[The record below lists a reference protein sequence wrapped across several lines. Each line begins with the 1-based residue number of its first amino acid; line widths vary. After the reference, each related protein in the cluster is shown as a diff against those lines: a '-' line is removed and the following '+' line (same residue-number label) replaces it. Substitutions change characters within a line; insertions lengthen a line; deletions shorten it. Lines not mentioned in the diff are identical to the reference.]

1 MNCPECNSQ
10 NPDGAKFCFACGNN
24 ISIIKKPKKPWL
36 GAILVFIFGAFGFL
50 YYSWKKALAILFL
63 FYLIPA
69 FFMPDYGVATYII
82 TWIINILV
90 SIYAY
95 FDIKGIEELDERI
108 MVGLTKSILPI
119 IILLNFLGGII
130 GGVWLFILG
139 EWEFILIGFIISI
152 FFPWIYTLISMV
164 ITPVNLLTAY
174 FYKKSKK
181 MPSLISGFVGM
192 FFGHIIIIFY
202 VLIVLSNSTDN
213 ATLAKVSVIPFLL
226 FGYSVATSPF
236 SYMASKEPSD
246 SYGSYFAVFIAQI
259 IYILAAVF
267 YSVGY
272 VELTISFT
280 LIIVFGIEFVLL
292 KIGSK
297 MMDYEKEVGF

>member
-1 MNCPECNSQ
+1 
-10 NPDGAKFCFACGNN
+10 
-24 ISIIKKPKKPWL
+24 
-36 GAILVFIFGAFGFL
+36 
-50 YYSWKKALAILFL
+50 
-63 FYLIPA
+63 
-69 FFMPDYGVATYII
+69 
-82 TWIINILV
+82 LV

-181 MPSLISGFVGM
+181 IPSLISGFVGM